1 MKEFAADC
9 VLAARATLGEGACW
23 FADEQRLYWVDILK
37 CEVHRFDPATGIDEK
52 RRTPCHVTLVQPTT
66 RGDLVLGTRDG
77 IARMDFESG
86 KFVLLCDPESDIPG
100 NRFNDGKPDPR
111 GRLFAGSIAYDGS
124 DKKANLWRIE
134 PDLTYTKLIDHAG
147 NSNGLGWS
155 PDQKTFYWTDTKTG
169 CVFAFD
175 YDAPSG
181 RITNRRIAVEVDK
194 SVGRPDGLTV
204 DAEGFLWTALWG
216 GHGVARWNPKNGEL
230 VAKVS
235 CPVPYV
241 TCPSF
246 GGPDLGVL
254 YFTTAQKGRD
264 EMEPT
269 PEPAAGNIF
278 AVSPGVKGLPGFAF
292 AG

>member
-1 MKEFAADC
+1 ME
-9 VLAARATLGEGACW
+9 
-23 FADEQRLYWVDILK
+23 I
-37 CEVHRFDPATGIDEK
+37 DPDF
-52 RRTPCHVTLVQPTT
+52 VT
-66 RGDLVLGTRDG
+66 R
-77 IARMDFESG
+77 
-86 KFVLLCDPESDIPG
+86 
-100 NRFNDGKPDPR
+100 
-111 GRLFAGSIAYDGS
+111 
-124 DKKANLWRIE
+124 
-134 PDLTYTKLIDHAG
+134 LIDHAG

-175 YDAPSG
+175 YDPLHG
-181 RITNRRIAVEVDK
+181 DIRNRRVAVEVDK

-216 GHGVARWNPKNGEL
+216 GHGVARWNPANGGL
-230 VAKVS
+230 VEKVT

-246 GGPDLGVL
+246 GGPDLDA
-254 YFTTAQKGRD
+254 TDAQKGRD

-269 PEPAAGNIF
+269 PEAEAGNIF
-278 AVSPGVKGLPGFAF
+278 AVRPGVKGLPGFAF

>member
-1 MKEFAADC
+1 M
-9 VLAARATLGEGACW
+9 AARAELGEGACW
-23 FADEQRLYWVDILK
+23 FAEEQRLYWVDILR
-37 CEVHRFDPATGIDEK
+37 CEVHRFDPETGKDEVRK
-52 RRTPCHVTLVQPTT
+52 TPCHVSLVQPTT

-77 IARMDFESG
+77 IARMDFETG
-86 KFVLLCDPESDIPG
+86 RFVVLCDPESQIPG

-134 PDLTYTKLIDHAG
+134 PDLTVTRLIDRVG

-155 PDQKTFYWTDTKTG
+155 PDEKTFYWTDTKTG

-175 YDAPSG
+175 YDGSDG
-181 RITNRRIAVEVDK
+181 EITNRRVAVEVDK
-194 SVGRPDGLTV
+194 ELGRPDGMAV
-204 DAEGFLWTALWG
+204 DAEGHLWTALWG
-216 GHGVARWNPKNGEL
+216 GHGVARWNPATGEM
-230 VAKVS
+230 VEKVT
-235 CPVPYV
+235 CPVPFV

-246 GGPDLGVL
+246 GGPELDVL
-254 YFTTAQKGRD
+254 FFTTAQKGRD

-269 PEPAAGNIF
+269 PEAEAGNIF
-278 AVSPGVKGLPGFAF
+278 AARPGVKGLPGYAF